1 MVVDPTGAGDVFI
14 GAFLIEYTRAKETVW
29 CACVGSAAASMVVES
44 LGATSIGQKDE
55 IYRRAEAL
63 YEKGIKQ

>member
-1 MVVDPTGAGDVFI
+1 
-14 GAFLIEYTRAKETVW
+14 
-29 CACVGSAAASMVVES
+29 
-44 LGATSIGQKDE
+44 LGATSIGEKEE

>member
-1 MVVDPTGAGDVFI
+1 
-14 GAFLIEYTRAKETVW
+14 
-29 CACVGSAAASMVVES
+29 MVVES